1 MNRPRM
7 LNHLTVAVAAITLA
21 GMARARGDDAI
32 EFNRDIRPILAE
44 NCFACHG
51 PDSAARKADLRLD
64 KRDEATKID
73 AIVPGDPEASEMI
86 RRILSDDPKEVM
98 PPPMT
103 KKTLTKPQKELLQRW
118 VKEGA
123 EYQQH
128 WSLIVPQRP
137 QPPQVKNPAWV

>member
-1 MNRPRM
+1 MSRGIGWMVCAGLIARDTECRCARKVIRRVGLGTACLLILVAHSRAADRVEYNR
-7 LNHLTVAVAAITLA
+7 TV
-21 GMARARGDDAI
+21 
-32 EFNRDIRPILAE
+32 RPILAE

-64 KRDEATKID
+64 KRDDALKAD
-73 AIVPGDPEASEMI
+73 AIVPGDLEASEMI

-103 KKTLTKPQKELLQRW
+103 KKTLTKAQKDLLQRW

-123 EYQQH
+123 E
-128 WSLIVPQRP
+128 
-137 QPPQVKNPAWV
+137 